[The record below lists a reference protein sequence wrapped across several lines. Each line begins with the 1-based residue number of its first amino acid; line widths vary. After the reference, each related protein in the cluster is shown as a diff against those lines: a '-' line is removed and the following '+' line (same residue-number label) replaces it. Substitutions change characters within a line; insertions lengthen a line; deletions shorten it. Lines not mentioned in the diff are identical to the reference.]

1 MITSFAYQRK
11 DKSLVPTDLVEE
23 KGEKYFEKDTDNE
36 LEKVIAKMSKS
47 LKNVIN
53 PDDIINEY
61 GADSMRI
68 YEMFMGPLQ
77 VSKPWSTSGIGGVYR
92 FLDRIWRLG
101 EERTISEEKPSEELL
116 KSLHKTIKKVTIDT
130 DTLNFNTAISQMM
143 VLVNEIYKTDTLPR
157 EVWET
162 LLLLLSPYAPHMA
175 EELWQRAGNKASIA
189 NVKWPTY
196 IEKLTIDNEIELVI
210 QVNGKLRSKLNVNK
224 DISKDEMIEL
234 ALNDEKIK
242 NWTDGKTIIKKIA
255 VPGKLVNIVVK

>member
-1 MITSFAYQRK
+1 
-11 DKSLVPTDLVEE
+11 
-23 KGEKYFEKDTDNE
+23 
-36 LEKVIAKMSKS
+36 
-47 LKNVIN
+47 
-53 PDDIINEY
+53 
-61 GADSMRI
+61 
-68 YEMFMGPLQ
+68 
-77 VSKPWSTSGIGGVYR
+77 
-92 FLDRIWRLG
+92 
-101 EERTISEEKPSEELL
+101 
-116 KSLHKTIKKVTIDT
+116 
-130 DTLNFNTAISQMM
+130 MM